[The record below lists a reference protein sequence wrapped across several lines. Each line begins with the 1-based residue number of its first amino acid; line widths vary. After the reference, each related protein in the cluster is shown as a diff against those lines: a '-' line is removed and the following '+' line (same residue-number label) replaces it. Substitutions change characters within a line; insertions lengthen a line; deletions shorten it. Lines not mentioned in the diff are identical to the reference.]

1 MLATT
6 AHAQGHAQ
14 ASDWSWKGGW
24 DVDLGDLKPTH
35 EGEYVYNPKA
45 GSQTDAV
52 NSRSDWSKDS
62 SNHHQFKNLISAKK
76 DFNQLLKHASL
87 LFSMHSKILK
97 MNPF

>member
-35 EGEYVYNPKA
+35 EGEYVYNPKV
-45 GSQTDAV
+45 GTQTDDV
-52 NSRSDWSKDS
+52 NPCSD
-62 SNHHQFKNLISAKK
+62 
-76 DFNQLLKHASL
+76 
-87 LFSMHSKILK
+87 
-97 MNPF
+97 

>member
-45 GSQTDAV
+45 GSQTI
-52 NSRSDWSKDS
+52 NSRSDLSKDS
-62 SNHHQFKNLISAKK
+62 SNQHQFKNLISVKN